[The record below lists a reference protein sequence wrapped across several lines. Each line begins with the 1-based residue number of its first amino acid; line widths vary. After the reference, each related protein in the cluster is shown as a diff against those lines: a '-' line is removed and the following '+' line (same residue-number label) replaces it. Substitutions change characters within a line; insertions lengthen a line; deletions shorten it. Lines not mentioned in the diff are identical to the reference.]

1 MLDQA
6 LRGSPWQRLYFRPDP
21 QGHWSLRPTPAN
33 GLAVE
38 SPRCSTL
45 RRGRILQLARPALFE
60 TRGDRTLRCRATRG
74 RRVRAAAL
82 CGGLTA
88 PGRRRVTAPVGG
100 GMPASALT
108 GTAGL
113 LAGAPA

>member
-1 MLDQA
+1 VLDTA
-6 LRGSPWQRLYFRPDP
+6 
-21 QGHWSLRPTPAN
+21 A
-33 GLAVE
+33 
-38 SPRCSTL
+38 L

-60 TRGDRTLRCRATRG
+60 TRGDRTLRRRATRG
-74 RRVRAAAL
+74 CRVRAAAAL